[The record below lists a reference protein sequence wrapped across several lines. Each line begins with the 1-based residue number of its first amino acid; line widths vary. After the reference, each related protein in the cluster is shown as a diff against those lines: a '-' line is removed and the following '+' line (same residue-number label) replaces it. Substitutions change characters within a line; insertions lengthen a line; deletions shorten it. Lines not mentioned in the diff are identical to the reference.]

1 MSRLVNTFG
10 ETFSANTRQALP
22 AFVAPAGSAAEVV
35 RRYHRFS
42 ELVAPLG
49 TGVERVVL
57 TQRLAW
63 QLRLGNG
70 LHVML
75 GRDADL
81 AEQRLKKFVDA
92 HSATLAR
99 TGKKHEYVDL
109 RYPNGFAL
117 RVPGITQVTA
127 GWPRM
132 NFRNTWAQLAQSM
145 CGPEAGGP
153 RAEDD
158 DAARLLHALPGLHHR
173 RRRSSSP
180 RARGVQAAGRFCSAK
195 PLRRPRAR
203 GRPRAASSASPASS
217 SVSAPARAASRF
229 TGRLRRITPGA
240 GRRSPSAAASGG
252 RCPLPAR
259 GNGAGP
265 PDRREPAR
273 PHARSERP

>member
-1 MSRLVNTFG
+1 MSARLSLLAGIVSGFFVLAGCLGALYWLLLPQRFPVTQVELKGELKNTSRAQVEAALPRAAGNFFAADLAEVRERVERLPWVRRVAVRRIWPGRLEVSVEEHVALARWGTGEEMSRLVNTFG

-22 AFVAPAGSAAEVV
+22 VFVAPGGSAAEVV

-75 GRDADL
+75 GRDTDL

-117 RVPGITQVTA
+117 RVPD
-127 GWPRM
+127 W
-132 NFRNTWAQLAQSM
+132 
-145 CGPEAGGP
+145 
-153 RAEDD
+153 
-158 DAARLLHALPGLHHR
+158 
-173 RRRSSSP
+173 
-180 RARGVQAAGRFCSAK
+180 
-195 PLRRPRAR
+195 
-203 GRPRAASSASPASS
+203 
-217 SVSAPARAASRF
+217 
-229 TGRLRRITPGA
+229 
-240 GRRSPSAAASGG
+240 
-252 RCPLPAR
+252 
-259 GNGAGP
+259 NG
-265 PDRREPAR
+265 
-273 PHARSERP
+273 